1 MPKPPPNRFH
11 LAVNTSPVMSKVRPK
26 PFTLETEVQTD
37 KYIDIPQKVLPWP
50 QQTGIEKMTQIEDGD
65 LFCFDTEVEPLLS
78 VLMSKILEQS
88 RMEVLEEEEIKELKL
103 QQRYFE
109 EQRNKELVEVDALE
123 DAENR
128 RKQEIVNCIYIV
140 K

>member
-1 MPKPPPNRFH
+1 
-11 LAVNTSPVMSKVRPK
+11 MSKVRPK
-26 PFTLETEVQTD
+26 PLTFETEVQTD

-65 LFCFDTEVEPLLS
+65 LFCFDTEVEPLLN

-109 EQRNKELVEVDALE
+109 EQRNRELAEVEALE
-123 DAENR
+123 EAENR
-128 RKQEIVNCIYIV
+128 RKQEIVICFNLV
-140 K
+140 QQKETTRRSQ